1 MARERNTPDEPTG
14 EVSTELVTIDD
25 PETALA
31 ALIRGEA
38 VEASDPAIVA
48 EAIARRILFAET
60 EAEAFSDISTW
71 SSKDNVGKAY
81 EVHDCVVLRSTFG
94 DGKGGFL
101 AIQVVDLDTGEV
113 GVLTTSATKIGAK
126 LLWLRLHDAFPRKVR
141 IVQAERASSNGFYPL
156 DIETVD
162 D

>member
-1 MARERNTPDEPTG
+1 MARERNTPDETPG
-14 EVSTELVTIDD
+14 EPSTEIVVIDN

-31 ALIRGEA
+31 ALIRGEM
-38 VEASDPAIVA
+38 VEASDPQVIA

-60 EAEAFSDISTW
+60 EADAFADVSTW
-71 SSKDNVGKAY
+71 SSKENVGREY

-94 DGKGGFL
+94 DGQSGFL
-101 AIQVVDLDTGEV
+101 AIQATDLETGEI
-113 GVLTTSATKIGAK
+113 GVLTSSATKIGAK

-141 IVQAERASSNGFYPL
+141 IIQAERASSNGFYPL

-162 D
+162 